1 MPDHFQGAV
10 PGLESPFTIHFAIT
24 PSNTVNLP
32 DRPRAVRCNVA
43 GTAVLVDE
51 AGTALSYT
59 LAVGEI
65 IAGRIIRVNATGT
78 TATLYGMY

>member
-1 MPDHFQGAV
+1 MPDAFDNH
-10 PGLESPFTIHFAIT
+10 PNSLESPFTRHFLIT
-24 PSNTVNLP
+24 PDNSVNMT
-32 DRPRAVRCNVA
+32 DRPRAIRCNVA

-59 LAVGEI
+59 LAVGEVI
-65 IAGRIIRVNATGT
+65 SGRIVRVNATGT

>member
-1 MPDHFQGAV
+1 MPDNFAAHAN
-10 PGLESPFTIHFAIT
+10 GLESPFTRHFAIT
-24 PSNTVNLP
+24 PHNSTNMA
-32 DRPRAVRCNVA
+32 DRPRAVRCEVA

-59 LAVGEI
+59 LAVGEVI
-65 IAGRIIRVNATGT
+65 SGRIVRVNATGT